1 MGSLVRQVVFRDVDD
16 TVAASRLDSG
26 PDTGVVCDPGP
37 VGLWALESI
46 LTGRDPGTVRRNS
59 PDPVAIRNQ
68 GQRVVL
74 PLSDALR
81 DALARQVGL
90 RGALTAARWSKT
102 DEVRL
107 EGLTRHSTR
116 ELLRRL
122 RALARTASSDG
133 SHLYL
138 WIDVDP
144 AVSG

>member
-1 MGSLVRQVVFRDVDD
+1 VGFLVRQVVFRDVDD
-16 TVAASRLDSG
+16 TMAASRLDGG
-26 PDTGVVCDPGP
+26 PDTGVICDPGP
-37 VGLWALESI
+37 VGLWTLESI
-46 LTGRDPGTVRRNS
+46 LTGRDPGAIRRDS

-81 DALARQVGL
+81 DTLARQVGL

-107 EGLTRHSTR
+107 EGLTRPSTR

-122 RALARTASSDG
+122 QTLARAAQSDRN
-133 SHLYL
+133 HLYL

-144 AVSG
+144 AVPG

>member
-1 MGSLVRQVVFRDVDD
+1 VGFLVRQVVFREVDD

-26 PDTGVVCDPGP
+26 PDTGVICDPGP

-46 LTGRDPGTVRRNS
+46 LTSRDPGAVRRGS

-81 DALARQVGL
+81 DTLARQVGL
-90 RGALTAARWSKT
+90 RGTLTAARWSRT

-107 EGLTRHSTR
+107 EGLTRPSTR

-122 RALARTASSDG
+122 RGLARAAQSDR

>member
-1 MGSLVRQVVFRDVDD
+1 VGFLVRQVVFRDVDD
-16 TVAASRLDSG
+16 TVAASRLDTG
-26 PDTGVVCDPGP
+26 PDTGVICDPGP

-46 LTGRDPGTVRRNS
+46 LTGRDLGAVRRDS
-59 PDPVAIRNQ
+59 PDPVAIRDQ

-81 DALARQVGL
+81 DTLARQVGL
-90 RGALTAARWSKT
+90 RGALTAVRWSKT

-107 EGLTRHSTR
+107 EGLTRSTTR

-122 RALARTASSDG
+122 RALARVAQSDRT
-133 SHLYL
+133 HLYL

-144 AVSG
+144 AVAG

>member
-1 MGSLVRQVVFRDVDD
+1 VVFRDVDD

-37 VGLWALESI
+37 VGLWALESV
-46 LTGRDPGTVRRNS
+46 LTGRDPGAVRRDS
-59 PDPVAIRNQ
+59 PDPVAIRNK

-81 DALARQVGL
+81 DTLARQVGL
-90 RGALTAARWSKT
+90 RGTLTAARWSKT

-107 EGLTRHSTR
+107 EGLTRPSTR

-122 RALARTASSDG
+122 RALAHAARSDE

>member
-1 MGSLVRQVVFRDVDD
+1 MGFLVRQVVFREVDD
-16 TVAASRLDSG
+16 TVAAGRLDSG

-37 VGLWALESI
+37 VGLWTLESI
-46 LTGRDPGTVRRNS
+46 LTGRDPGAVRRDS

-74 PLSDALR
+74 PLTDAFR
-81 DALARQVGL
+81 DMLARQVGL
-90 RGALTAARWSKT
+90 RGGLTAARWSKT

-107 EGLTRHSTR
+107 EGLTRPSTR

-122 RALARTASSDG
+122 QALARAAMSDG

>member
-1 MGSLVRQVVFRDVDD
+1 MGFLVRQVVFRDVDD

-26 PDTGVVCDPGP
+26 PDTGVICDPGP

-46 LTGRDPGTVRRNS
+46 LTGRDPGAVRRDS

-74 PLSDALR
+74 PLTDAFR
-81 DALARQVGL
+81 DALSRQAGL
-90 RGALTAARWSKT
+90 RGAFTAAQWSKT

-107 EGLTRHSTR
+107 EGLTRPSTR

-122 RALARTASSDG
+122 QALARTAQSER

>member
-1 MGSLVRQVVFRDVDD
+1 MGLLVRQVVFLDVDD

-26 PDTGVVCDPGP
+26 PDTGVICDPGP
-37 VGLWALESI
+37 VGLWTLESVM
-46 LTGRDPGTVRRNS
+46 TGRDPGAIRRDS

-74 PLSDALR
+74 PLSDAFR
-81 DALARQVGL
+81 DVLARQVGL
-90 RGALTAARWSKT
+90 RGALTASRWSKT

-107 EGLTRHSTR
+107 EGLTRPSTR
-116 ELLRRL
+116 EIVRRL
-122 RALARTASSDG
+122 RALARTAQSDRN
-133 SHLYL
+133 HLYL